1 MNRIRT
7 SEPETSVRFPESFSS
22 PFTSPRGA
30 VKARRPRKRS
40 AATKST
46 WTYSLP
52 LTPDRGQHR
61 QPIRSL
67 RSADTSIRIR
77 TLDPVSLHVKG
88 QGLNPKPGSV
98 RFWIPAGSG
107 SRSVLDPVGS
117 GSGRF
122 WRSSRLRSR
131 SLFFVQPQKQRRS
144 VCMKGFCQVLT
155 QFQWRDNLPPT
166 SRMRRIISV

>member
-22 PFTSPRGA
+22 PITSTRGA

-46 WTYSLP
+46 WTYSSP
-52 LTPDRGQHR
+52 LTPDRGQHH

-67 RSADTSIRIR
+67 RSAATRI
-77 TLDPVSLHVKG
+77 SLHVKG
-88 QGLNPKPGSV
+88 QGLNPK
-98 RFWIPAGSG
+98 
-107 SRSVLDPVGS
+107 L

-122 WRSSRLRSR
+122 WIRSVLEIQAVWESSRLRSP
-131 SLFFVQPQKQRRS
+131 SSFFVQPQKQRRS

-155 QFQWRDNLPPT
+155 RFQW
-166 SRMRRIISV
+166 